1 MRYMAVTRPMT
12 PQQLYEWDQRRRA
25 PVRYPDVMRPDG
37 ETPRTPQEE
46 HEHLRILRRFAEPLT
61 NPLG

>member
-1 MRYMAVTRPMT
+1 MT